1 MTTISLADD
10 TALAIA
16 EIATRDCAAL
26 TSASVSEVSD
36 KDEPTILSESFA
48 QLALSSS
55 KKTGDSEAI
64 VISNDHCLGE
74 KIGVKKGFDRRRS
87 KHAKRAHNKSDAK
100 RQSPQP
106 DIGEADGEDKA
117 FNNRVAC
124 KTENKS
130 MCKRTASKKKK
141 KLVPTV
147 ENPIANAL
155 QPRRNGNYKN
165 NKDGKEPPIKK
176 SPSAFKRYYKS
187 QNFPSHLI
195 GSQPMMGTTRLINYY
210 ESWGYFTPLKPNDKP
225 YGNNPFHET
234 NALKE
239 SVKSRGSKKENT
251 KNIHIEQQQAQVNAV
266 GKITNDVTDDITSE
280 KPVPDSTVTKVAA
293 S

>member
-1 MTTISLADD
+1 MTTVSLADD

-16 EIATRDCAAL
+16 EIATHDCASL

-36 KDEPTILSESFA
+36 KDEPAVLRESFA
-48 QLALSSS
+48 RLILSSS
-55 KKTGDSEAI
+55 KETGDSEAI
-64 VISNDHCLGE
+64 VISNDHCE
-74 KIGVKKGFDRRRS
+74 KIGVKKGFDRRRP
-87 KHAKRAHNKSDAK
+87 KHAKRAHNKSGAK

-117 FNNRVAC
+117 LNNRVAG

-155 QPRRNGNYKN
+155 QPRRNGDYKN
-165 NKDGKEPPIKK
+165 NNDGREPPIKK
-176 SPSAFKRYYKS
+176 SPSTFKRYYKS

-234 NALKE
+234 NASKV

-266 GKITNDVTDDITSE
+266 GKLTNDVTYDITSE
-280 KPVPDSTVTKVAA
+280 KPVPDSTVTNVAA